1 MWRTVQLFIFAFFI
15 IIPLSAGAESGQ
27 VNLTKGELC
36 QNGVTSLVKEN
47 VQKLKQ
53 EDTLIIFTL
62 PDDAHY
68 VKFAIKSESLP
79 VVFETIS
86 DKDLTRFIIRLK

>member
-1 MWRTVQLFIFAFFI
+1 MPFTVLAEPLEIQLDI
-15 IIPLSAGAESGQ
+15 
-27 VNLTKGELC
+27 TKGELC